1 MEDNERN
8 HEKNLEQVGQGDMNE
23 QNLEDVVI
31 EEDKEKEKLE
41 MVEWCVT
48 DINGRSTKNEK
59 QDGENRKEDKEEM
72 IGRINE
78 IEKEQDKKY

>member
-41 MVEWCVT
+41 MVE
-48 DINGRSTKNEK
+48 
-59 QDGENRKEDKEEM
+59 
-72 IGRINE
+72 
-78 IEKEQDKKY
+78 